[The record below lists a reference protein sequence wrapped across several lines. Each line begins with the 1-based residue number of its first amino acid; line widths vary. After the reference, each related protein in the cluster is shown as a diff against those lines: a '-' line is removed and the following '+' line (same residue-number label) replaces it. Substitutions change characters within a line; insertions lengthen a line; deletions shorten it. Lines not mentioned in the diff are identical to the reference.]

1 MKKIFMVFGL
11 VMASLTS
18 YSQEILKYVDTM
30 GGRSFWVDSPGQV
43 FYGEDREVGFRI
55 DASFKLNQ
63 DSPVISGVKTLIVG
77 MGCVENVEIII
88 LFEDGNK
95 ITKYSWNKF
104 NCEGNAWFL
113 FTPRELD
120 MLSTKRISKIRL
132 TNGFKYKS
140 ITVDVTD
147 PDYFINLAQK
157 AADNEFKTIS
167 E

>member
-1 MKKIFMVFGL
+1 MKKVFMVFGL
-11 VMASLTS
+11 AMASLTS
-18 YSQEILKYVDTM
+18 YSQEILKHVDVM
-30 GGRSFWVDSPGQV
+30 NDRVYWIDKPGQV
-43 FYGEDREVGFRI
+43 FYGEDKQTGFRI

-63 DSPVISGVKTLIVG
+63 NSPIINGVNTLIVG
-77 MGCVENVEIII
+77 MGCVENVEMII
-88 LFEDGNK
+88 LFEDGSK

-104 NCEGNAWFL
+104 NCDGNAWFL

-140 ITVDVTD
+140 MTVDVTD
-147 PDYFINLAQK
+147 PDYFINLTQK
-157 AADNEFKTIS
+157 AANNEFTIS

>member
-1 MKKIFMVFGL
+1 MKKVFMVFGL
-11 VMASLTS
+11 AMASLTS
-18 YSQEILKYVDTM
+18 YSQEILKHVDVM
-30 GGRSFWVDSPGQV
+30 NDRVYWIDKPGQV
-43 FYGEDREVGFRI
+43 FYGEDNQTGFRI
-55 DASFKLNQ
+55 DASFKLNPN
-63 DSPVISGVKTLIVG
+63 SPIISGVQTLIVG

-88 LFEDGNK
+88 LFEDGSK

-104 NCEGNAWFL
+104 NCDGNAWFL

-140 ITVDVTD
+140 MTVDVAD

-157 AADNEFKTIS
+157 AANNEFTIS

>member
-1 MKKIFMVFGL
+1 MKKVFMVFGL
-11 VMASLTS
+11 AMASLTS
-18 YSQEILKYVDTM
+18 YSQEILKHVDVM
-30 GGRSFWVDSPGQV
+30 NDRVYWIDKPGQV
-43 FYGEDREVGFRI
+43 FYGEDKQTGFRI

-63 DSPVISGVKTLIVG
+63 NSPIISGVDTLIVG

-88 LFEDGNK
+88 LFEDGSK

-140 ITVDVTD
+140 MTVDVAD
-147 PDYFINLAQK
+147 PDYFISLAQK
-157 AADNEFKTIS
+157 AANNEFTLS

>member
-1 MKKIFMVFGL
+1 MKKVFMVFSL
-11 VMASLTS
+11 AMASLTS
-18 YSQEILKYVDTM
+18 YSQEILKHVDLM
-30 GGRSFWVDSPGQV
+30 NDRVYWIDKPGQV
-43 FYGEDREVGFRI
+43 FYGEDKQTGFRI

-63 DSPVISGVKTLIVG
+63 NSPIINGVNTLIVG
-77 MGCVENVEIII
+77 MGCVENVEMII
-88 LFEDGNK
+88 LFEDGSK

-104 NCEGNAWFL
+104 NCDGNAWFL

-140 ITVDVTD
+140 MTVDVTD

-157 AADNEFKTIS
+157 AANNEFTLS

>member
-1 MKKIFMVFGL
+1 MKKVFMVFGL
-11 VMASLTS
+11 AMVSLTS
-18 YSQEILKYVDTM
+18 YSQEILKHVDVM
-30 GGRSFWVDSPGQV
+30 NDRVYWIDKPGQV
-43 FYGEDREVGFRI
+43 FYGEDKQTGFRI

-63 DSPVISGVKTLIVG
+63 NSPIISGVQTLIVG

-88 LFEDGNK
+88 LFEDGSK

-104 NCEGNAWFL
+104 NCDGNAWFL

-120 MLSTKRISKIRL
+120 ILSTKRISKIRL

-140 ITVDVTD
+140 MTVDVTD

-157 AADNEFKTIS
+157 AANNEFTLS

>member
-1 MKKIFMVFGL
+1 MKKVFMVFGL
-11 VMASLTS
+11 AMASLTS
-18 YSQEILKYVDTM
+18 YSQEILKHVDVM
-30 GGRSFWVDSPGQV
+30 NDRVYWIDKPGQV
-43 FYGEDREVGFRI
+43 FYGEDKQTGFRI

-63 DSPVISGVKTLIVG
+63 NSPIISGVQTLIVG

-88 LFEDGNK
+88 LFEDGSK

-104 NCEGNAWFL
+104 NCDGNAWFL

-140 ITVDVTD
+140 MTVDVAD
-147 PDYFINLAQK
+147 PDYFISLAQK
-157 AADNEFKTIS
+157 AANNEFTLS